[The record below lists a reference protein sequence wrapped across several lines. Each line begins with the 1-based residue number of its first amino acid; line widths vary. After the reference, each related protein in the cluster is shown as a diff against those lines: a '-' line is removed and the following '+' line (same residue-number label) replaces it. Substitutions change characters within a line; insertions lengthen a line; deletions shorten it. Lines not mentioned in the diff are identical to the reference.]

1 MCAIYKLFSPL
12 FGQSGLIR
20 TRSSMRG
27 TFQIPM
33 KLFSH
38 PIILFVGTEKSIYYK
53 EQNSNQNREKMA
65 IVATLIGM

>member
-1 MCAIYKLFSPL
+1 MCYLQIVSPL

-20 TRSSMRG
+20 TRSSIRG
-27 TFQIPM
+27 RFQIPM